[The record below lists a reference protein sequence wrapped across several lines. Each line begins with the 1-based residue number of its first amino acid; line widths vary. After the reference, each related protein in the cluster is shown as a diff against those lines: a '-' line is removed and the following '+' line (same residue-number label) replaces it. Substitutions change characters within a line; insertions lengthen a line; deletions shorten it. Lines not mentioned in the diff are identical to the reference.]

1 MTLDPGFVFGV
12 IAAGC
17 HDARTTIYPAF
28 LFGVIGAGL
37 SVASAL
43 MKSMVPLR
51 TVALAANA
59 AFFIFGLLDSN
70 LVMLLLH
77 GAMLPVNAWRALSI
91 RKLVREIESARSDAP
106 VAQWLLPH
114 MKRRRAKAGE
124 TLWRRGDTATEMLY
138 VHSGTLRLVE
148 YGEILGPGSLVGE
161 IGLFAPDN
169 RRTQSLECASDCT
182 LYSLTAPAMYRLY
195 YQNPKLGFHIMRLVV
210 GRLIRDAAQARTT
223 VALAGKAADPQP
235 PIPVPA

>member
-1 MTLDPGFVFGV
+1 MTIDPAFVLGL

-17 HDARTTIYPAF
+17 PEARVTIGVPF
-28 LFGVIGAGL
+28 VFGVIGAGL

-43 MKSMVPLR
+43 MKNMVPLR
-51 TVALAANA
+51 TFALAANA
-59 AFFIFGLLDSN
+59 SFFLFGLLANS

-77 GAMLPVNAWRALSI
+77 GSMLPVNAWRVLNI

-114 MKRRRAKAGE
+114 MKRRHAKAGQL
-124 TLWRRGDTATEMLY
+124 LWQRGDTATEMLY
-138 VHSGTLRLVE
+138 VHSGTLRLIE

-169 RRTQSLECASDCT
+169 RRTQGVECASDCT
-182 LYSLTAPAMYRLY
+182 LYSLTAHAMYRLY
-195 YQNPKLGFHIMRLVV
+195 YQNPKLGFHIMRLIA
-210 GRLIRDAAQARTT
+210 GRLIRDAAQARD
-223 VALAGKAADPQP
+223 AAGLPGQAADSP
-235 PIPVPA
+235 PTVPLPA

>member
-1 MTLDPGFVFGV
+1 MTIDPAFVLGL

-17 HDARTTIYPAF
+17 PEARMTIGAPF

-43 MKSMVPLR
+43 MKNMVPLR
-51 TVALAANA
+51 TFALAANA
-59 AFFIFGLLDSN
+59 AFFLFGLLAHSP
-70 LVMLLLH
+70 VMLLLH
-77 GAMLPVNAWRALSI
+77 GSMLPVNAWRVLNI

-114 MKRRRAKAGE
+114 MKRRHAKAGKL
-124 TLWRRGDTATEMLY
+124 LWQRGDTATEMLY

-169 RRTQSLECASDCT
+169 RRTQSVECASDCT

-195 YQNPKLGFHIMRLVV
+195 YQNPKLGFHIMRLMA
-210 GRLIRDAAQARTT
+210 GRLIRDAAQARAGSGLPGQASDSPPT
-223 VALAGKAADPQP
+223 VAVAA
-235 PIPVPA
+235 

>member
-1 MTLDPGFVFGV
+1 MTLDPASLFGLV
-12 IAAGC
+12 AAGC
-17 HDARTTIYPAF
+17 NEARTTISLAF
-28 LFGVIGAGL
+28 VFGVIGAGL

-59 AFFIFGLLDSN
+59 FFFIFGLLESSV
-70 LVMLLLH
+70 VMLLLH
-77 GAMLPVNAWRALSI
+77 GAMLPVNAWRMLSI

-106 VAQWLLPH
+106 VAQWLVPH
-114 MKRRRAKAGE
+114 MKRRRARAGE

-138 VHSGTLRLVE
+138 LHSGTLRLIE

-182 LYSLTAPAMYRLY
+182 LYSLSAPAMYRLY

-210 GRLIRDAAQARTT
+210 GRLIRDAAQARD
-223 VALAGKAADPQP
+223 AAGLPGQAADSQP
-235 PIPVPA
+235 PVPVAA